1 MPRTALKYLLS
12 FTVIFIT
19 FNLLNC
25 AELAAQCQAC
35 KSTVETNLASGGTF
49 GLGLNKGIL
58 YLLVMPYIM
67 IMSVAVIW
75 YYKFRTTRK

>member
-1 MPRTALKYLLS
+1 MSRNVLKYLLS
-12 FTVIFIT
+12 FLVIFIT

-25 AELAAQCQAC
+25 EDLAAQCQAC

-49 GLGLNKGIL
+49 GLGLNRGIL

-67 IMSVAVIW
+67 IMTVAGIW
-75 YYKFRTTRK
+75 YYKLRTTRK